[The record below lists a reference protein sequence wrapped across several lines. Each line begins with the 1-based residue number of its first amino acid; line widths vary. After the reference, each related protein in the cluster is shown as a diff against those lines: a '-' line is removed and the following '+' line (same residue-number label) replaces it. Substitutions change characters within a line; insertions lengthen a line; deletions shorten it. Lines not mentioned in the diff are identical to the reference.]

1 MIVANY
7 VTVRPTMSETH
18 TYEDF
23 YKFLGTKPHMLG
35 VVSRMNTDLSADFLT
50 RSLANI
56 YYNDERKAN
65 KFQSIDS
72 MYWEWEI
79 EDNYIKRIPFAED
92 VVDNGANGTEI
103 TMKFTERYFEKY
115 DIFKIDESR
124 QQCIVV
130 SRPIRKADNCWEIQA
145 RLIDNSYDVEL
156 DLDACKKGMTCRFQS
171 NAHPE
176 LSEEGYIKEQSSV
189 SKHRNYMTMFRND
202 ASYSELYKLHEDTFI
217 KIAQGKGQGEL
228 TETIYKM
235 DPVEKKLLDNFML
248 SRGQGLLFN
257 KCNINPKTGKP
268 TIVDPDTGRPI
279 PIGDGL
285 IPQIERF
292 ASKYAYS
299 KMTLELFNT
308 IIRTLNEKANKSTGN
323 KYHFIMND
331 KAWTD
336 LQQVLGDYL
345 ARFHTDGAFMWS
357 KAANGYVSVGA
368 TYDSYIIAGNQITFS
383 TDRALTRE
391 FGNDKGYML
400 CIDLTADEAK
410 NQPAVAQFSLKG
422 KEFIS
427 NSIAGVGG
435 LQGGQSGPVAS
446 PVAGSKLVIHGYAG
460 ICVFNPYRSFIC
472 QEI

>member
-1 MIVANY
+1 M
-7 VTVRPTMSETH
+7 
-18 TYEDF
+18 
-23 YKFLGTKPHMLG
+23 
-35 VVSRMNTDLSADFLT
+35 
-50 RSLANI
+50 
-56 YYNDERKAN
+56 
-65 KFQSIDS
+65 
-72 MYWEWEI
+72 
-79 EDNYIKRIPFAED
+79 
-92 VVDNGANGTEI
+92 
-103 TMKFTERYFEKY
+103 
-115 DIFKIDESR
+115 
-124 QQCIVV
+124 
-130 SRPIRKADNCWEIQA
+130 
-145 RLIDNSYDVEL
+145 
-156 DLDACKKGMTCRFQS
+156 
-171 NAHPE
+171 
-176 LSEEGYIKEQSSV
+176 YIKEQSSV

-345 ARFHTDGAFMWS
+345 ARFHTDGSYMWS
-357 KAANGYVSVGA
+357 RAANGYVSVGA

>member
-1 MIVANY
+1 
-7 VTVRPTMSETH
+7 
-18 TYEDF
+18 
-23 YKFLGTKPHMLG
+23 
-35 VVSRMNTDLSADFLT
+35 
-50 RSLANI
+50 
-56 YYNDERKAN
+56 
-65 KFQSIDS
+65 
-72 MYWEWEI
+72 
-79 EDNYIKRIPFAED
+79 
-92 VVDNGANGTEI
+92 
-103 TMKFTERYFEKY
+103 
-115 DIFKIDESR
+115 
-124 QQCIVV
+124 
-130 SRPIRKADNCWEIQA
+130 
-145 RLIDNSYDVEL
+145 
-156 DLDACKKGMTCRFQS
+156 
-171 NAHPE
+171 
-176 LSEEGYIKEQSSV
+176 
-189 SKHRNYMTMFRND
+189 
-202 ASYSELYKLHEDTFI
+202 
-217 KIAQGKGQGEL
+217 
-228 TETIYKM
+228 
-235 DPVEKKLLDNFML
+235 
-248 SRGQGLLFN
+248 
-257 KCNINPKTGKP
+257 
-268 TIVDPDTGRPI
+268 
-279 PIGDGL
+279 
-285 IPQIERF
+285 
-292 ASKYAYS
+292 
-299 KMTLELFNT
+299 MTLELFNT

-345 ARFHTDGAFMWS
+345 ARFHTDGSYMWS
-357 KAANGYVSVGA
+357 RAANGYVSVGA

>member
-323 KYHFIMND
+323 KLTHEGYNSYFVI
-331 KAWTD
+331 AW
-336 LQQVLGDYL
+336 
-345 ARFHTDGAFMWS
+345 
-357 KAANGYVSVGA
+357 AA
-368 TYDSYIIAGNQITFS
+368 
-383 TDRALTRE
+383 
-391 FGNDKGYML
+391 
-400 CIDLTADEAK
+400 
-410 NQPAVAQFSLKG
+410 
-422 KEFIS
+422 
-427 NSIAGVGG
+427 
-435 LQGGQSGPVAS
+435 
-446 PVAGSKLVIHGYAG
+446 
-460 ICVFNPYRSFIC
+460 
-472 QEI
+472 